1 MIYVE
6 IPSMDG
12 AILSYTYLKVHE
24 DKLMEMTNRALRN
37 NSISTTMAVN
47 GSFTVDSYILD
58 DNPSTMFNIVS
69 TSSPP
74 AKIPTF
80 DDVSMTKAIVY
91 GAMFVISFV
100 GNVATLIQM
109 YRMRRRKSTINT
121 LIVNLA
127 LADLLVTFFCIA
139 GEAAWAATVQ
149 WYGGDL
155 VCKSVKYMQ
164 VFALYLS
171 TYITVAISL
180 DRCIAILDPMRRNGA
195 TLRVRTMILL
205 AWGFSA
211 LFSIPQVS
219 FCFLLSSFRLSISPS
234 KINEG
239 VVVSTCV
246 ANPRG
251 PIDKKQWGPPKSMI
265 GFWCSFLGPRTLSTL
280 CTRLLRPWWCHG
292 CFSTPTP
299 LHWRLECSLISK
311 LLVVMNRTEQNRT
324 ITFKVIVW

>member
-219 FCFLLSSFRLSISPS
+219 FCFLLSGFRLSISP
-234 KINEG
+234 
-239 VVVSTCV
+239 
-246 ANPRG
+246 
-251 PIDKKQWGPPKSMI
+251 
-265 GFWCSFLGPRTLSTL
+265 
-280 CTRLLRPWWCHG
+280 
-292 CFSTPTP
+292 
-299 LHWRLECSLISK
+299 
-311 LLVVMNRTEQNRT
+311 
-324 ITFKVIVW
+324 